1 MAAVAILAGD
11 PRTPRHRRDD
21 VTSTV
26 MVLDFYEAY
35 ALARL
40 LNFHPTLAE
49 DYPILDE
56 LAEELAKVTPAFLSS
71 QEKKATLE

>member
-11 PRTPRHRRDD
+11 P
-21 VTSTV
+21 TSTV
-26 MVLDFYEAY
+26 MVLDFYEAH

-49 DYPILDE
+49 DYPVLDK
-56 LAEELAKVTPAFLSS
+56 LAEELAAHDLGEV
-71 QEKKATLE
+71 